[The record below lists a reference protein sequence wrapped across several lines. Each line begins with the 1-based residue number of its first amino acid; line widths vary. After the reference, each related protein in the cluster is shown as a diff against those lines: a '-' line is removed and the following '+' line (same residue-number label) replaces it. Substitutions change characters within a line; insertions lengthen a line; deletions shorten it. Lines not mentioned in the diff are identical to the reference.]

1 MTTSTGTLVLVFTLF
16 AAATT
21 FGKFELSLRQVSIRL
36 LAACCAFAAA
46 AIVSWEPRAL
56 ESSEIIEMLAV
67 ASLAIFSQ
75 NPTVILLSAVLGAAQ
90 SSTVSGSKA
99 MLTAAFAL
107 AMSAAGLIVLAVVGR
122 DPNLEDAIKVIRGRF
137 GGGPK

>member
-1 MTTSTGTLVLVFTLF
+1 MTSSTGTLVLVFTLF

-21 FGKFELSLRQVSIRL
+21 FGKFEFSLRQISIRL
-36 LAACCAFAAA
+36 LAACCAFASA

-75 NPTVILLSAVLGAAQ
+75 NPTVILLSAVLGIMQ

-99 MLTAAFAL
+99 MLTAAFSLSAT
-107 AMSAAGLIVLAVVGR
+107 AAGLIVVAVIGR
-122 DPNLEDAIKVIRGRF
+122 DPNLEGAIEVIRGRF
-137 GGGPK
+137 SAAPK